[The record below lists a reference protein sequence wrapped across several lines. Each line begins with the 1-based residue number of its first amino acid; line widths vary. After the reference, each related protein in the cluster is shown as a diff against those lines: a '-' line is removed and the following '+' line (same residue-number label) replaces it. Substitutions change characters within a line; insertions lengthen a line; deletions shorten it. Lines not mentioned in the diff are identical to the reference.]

1 MRLVQAR
8 FITACQQL
16 LALGVVLA
24 VLTPASGVV
33 SLDIVGQHPGAAGAG
48 GPAVISGAL
57 RSATVPT
64 AVVEP
69 TVTEVPLTTASGS
82 ARSLAGRTV
91 VGASVTSSRVTSK
104 PQDVTGYGAVGV
116 TWAHGEDL
124 DDDQIAL
131 QVRTR
136 QGDAW
141 SDWADLEYHDD
152 HAPDADS
159 PDAATS
165 RPGTDP
171 LIIGDVDAVQIKAR
185 AGDAL
190 PDDLSM
196 AVVEPGRARRDRDR
210 GAGRRRHG
218 VRRRVR
224 GAQRRDR
231 GDHRGRHRAPG
242 RPQGGP
248 ADHLLARPVGG
259 RRVDPQ
265 QELAALRLHQRR
277 LRAPHRQRQQLHR
290 GAGAGASSAASTP
303 TT

>member
-24 VLTPASGVV
+24 VLTPASGVI
-33 SLDIVGQHPGAAGAG
+33 SLDIVGQHPGAAGSG

-64 AVVEP
+64 AAVESS
-69 TVTEVPLTTASGS
+69 VTEVPLTTGTGN
-82 ARSLAGRTV
+82 ARALAGETV
-91 VGASVTSSRVTSK
+91 VGGSVTSNRVTSL

-116 TWAHGEDL
+116 TWAHGEEL
-124 DDDQIAL
+124 EEDQIAL

-136 QGDAW
+136 EGDTW

-152 HAPDADS
+152 HAPDAGS

-171 LIIGDVDAVQIKAR
+171 LIIGDVDAVQIKASSD
-185 AGDAL
+185 DAL

-196 AVVEPGRARRDRDR
+196 AVVEPGRAEATESETPAVGGEADR
-210 GAGRRRHG
+210 GRRGHV
-218 VRRRVR
+218 VRRGVR
-224 GAQRRDR
+224 GA
-231 GDHRGRHRAPG
+231 HRAV
-242 RPQGGP
+242 R
-248 ADHLLARPVGG
+248 
-259 RRVDPQ
+259 
-265 QELAALRLHQRR
+265 
-277 LRAPHRQRQQLHR
+277 
-290 GAGAGASSAASTP
+290 
-303 TT
+303 